1 MLNGLRVR
9 LHAARR
15 HQLAG
20 GVLSLLAVVAVVWM
34 GISAWSQDTGREMVE
49 ASPVLATDSVS
60 VPTYADLSR
69 ELAQRLREDEQADQS
84 LQELQQALARSQDE
98 LDGVVQERDT
108 MRAALNDARDQ
119 IAALVATSQQSDLS
133 AERFALLEQELEQLN
148 ALTNL
153 QHKLFGQLASRYQ
166 DLLQDEAETLSFAVE
181 TLVAAEPVIPVWGM
195 IELFADDGPQLS
207 QYAELAFRDDAVG
220 SMEVAGARFIGG
232 GAQTAESESDA
243 IEVALLLD
251 QTLADL
257 EQFRLLRA
265 KTPLGSPV
273 PQGRVSSHY
282 GLRLNPVTGQYSA
295 HRGIDLA
302 APRGTPV
309 FVQAPGEVTFAGWRG
324 SFGRFVEIEHAD
336 GVKTRY
342 AHLNK
347 IAVAAGDRVEGG
359 AVIAEVG
366 TSGRSTGPH
375 LHYEILVDDDWV
387 NPREWIKAKDDV
399 FTQ

>member
-1 MLNGLRVR
+1 MLQRLRLR
-9 LHAARR
+9 LHAARQ

-20 GVLSLLAVVAVVWM
+20 GILGALALATLVWL
-34 GISAWSQDTGREMVE
+34 GISAWSQDTGGDNVE
-49 ASPVLATDSVS
+49 ASFDFQTAQSS

-69 ELAQRLREDEQADQS
+69 ELAQREREGDRAVQLSHD
-84 LQELQQALARSQDE
+84 LQQALAQSQE
-98 LDGVVQERDT
+98 NLAAVVREREA
-108 MRAALNDARDQ
+108 MRAALDDARDQ
-119 IAALVATSQQSDLS
+119 ITALVAISQQSDVS
-133 AERFALLEQELEQLN
+133 ADRFAVLEQELEQMK

-153 QHKLFGQLASRYQ
+153 QHKLYGQLASHYQ
-166 DLLQDEAETLSFAVE
+166 DLLKDEAETLSFAVE
-181 TLVAAEPVIPVWGM
+181 TLEVVEAVTPVWGM
-195 IELFADDGPQLS
+195 IELFADEGPGLS
-207 QYAELAFRDDAVG
+207 QYADAASRDLVIG
-220 SMEVAGARFIGG
+220 STDVDGGRVVGG
-232 GAQTAESESDA
+232 GAQAGDAESDA

-265 KTPLGSPV
+265 RTPLGSPV
-273 PQGRVSSHY
+273 PNGRISSHY

-309 FVQAPGEVTFAGWRG
+309 LVQAPGKVTFAGWRG

-336 GVKTRY
+336 GVITRY

-347 IAVAAGDRVEGG
+347 ISVATGDRVEGG
-359 AVIAEVG
+359 DAIAQVG

-387 NPREWIKAKDDV
+387 DPHEWIKAKDDV